1 MFHGDDPAVGRVL
14 RRAGEVAA
22 RLGHPRVGSGHL
34 MVSMAYPDS
43 VTAEVLERHG
53 ITAPALVNVV
63 RAAGPDG
70 VGVKADQVVLAEL
83 GVSIASATI
92 AAAAERPVGREP
104 LFPLGAR
111 QARDRALAA
120 MTTPLG
126 ADVWAGYEASL
137 RLALARR
144 ERSHYPGHLLLTLM
158 CLDPGVAWMLDEL
171 DVDRRALLNDL
182 AATLPT
188 PRRRPRMGHRRRRR
202 EIVRRYQHRT
212 GRPVVDG
219 PALTSLIDG
228 AHQGLHA

>member
-34 MVSMAYPDS
+34 LVSLAYPS
-43 VTAEVLERHG
+43 SATAEVLERNG
-53 ITAPALVNVV
+53 ITAHALVAVV
-63 RAAGPDG
+63 REAGPEGIG
-70 VGVKADQVVLAEL
+70 VRADQETLARL
-83 GVSIASATI
+83 GVTVASPTI

-111 QARDRALAA
+111 QARDRALATMA
-120 MTTPLG
+120 TPLG
-126 ADVWAGYEASL
+126 ADVWGAYEASL
-137 RLALARR
+137 RLTLARR
-144 ERSHYPGHLLLTLM
+144 ERVHSPGHLLLTLT
-158 CLDPGVAWMLDEL
+158 CLDPGVAWLLDEL
-171 DVDRRALLNDL
+171 GVDRRVLLNDL
-182 AATLPT
+182 ASTLPA
-188 PRRRPRMGHRRRRR
+188 PHGRPRLRRRRHRR